1 MKTATAF
8 SKKDGRKFTFTMLQ
22 IATSSI
28 QQKMMPMIKETLA
41 AAGIDMKIQ
50 NVEWSV
56 YLQRLE
62 EQNFEAC
69 CLAGRAR
76 SIRTRTRSGTR
87 ARLTSGAAAITSASR
102 MPEADR
108 IIEELRK
115 TFDVEKRIELA
126 HRFCRILHEEQPYTF
141 LFAPYSLVALS
152 GRYRNVRV
160 FPVGI
165 PDSIMWVPGAEQ
177 KKVPGL

>member
-1 MKTATAF
+1 
-8 SKKDGRKFTFTMLQ
+8 MLQ

-69 CLAGRAR
+69 CLGWQSR

-87 ARLTSGAAAITSASR
+87 ARRTSGAAATTSASR
-102 MPEADR
+102 MP
-108 IIEELRK
+108 
-115 TFDVEKRIELA
+115 KRTASSRNCAKRSTSKNGSSSPPVLPDSA
-126 HRFCRILHEEQPYTF
+126 RGAAVYLPVRAVQPGGAF
-141 LFAPYSLVALS
+141 GPLPQCAGIS
-152 GRYRNVRV
+152 GRHSG
-160 FPVGI
+160 FDHVGAG
-165 PDSIMWVPGAEQ
+165 SRTE
-177 KKVPGL
+177 KSSGLMNLKYNQEEMIS